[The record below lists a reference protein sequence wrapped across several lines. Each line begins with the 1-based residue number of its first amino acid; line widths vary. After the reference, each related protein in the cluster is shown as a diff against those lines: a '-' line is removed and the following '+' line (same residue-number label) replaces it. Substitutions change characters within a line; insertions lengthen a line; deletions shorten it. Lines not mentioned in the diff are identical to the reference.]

1 MSIGTDVS
9 LPEFDLE
16 IYEIAIE
23 FGNNEEDALDIAI
36 TAAEEFEPLDADN
49 LGLV

>member
-1 MSIGTDVS
+1 MTNRTDVD

-23 FGNNEEDALDIAI
+23 FGSSEEDALDIAI
-36 TAAEEFEPLDADN
+36 TAIDDFETIDADN
-49 LGLV
+49 LGL